1 MASSEPYSDFS
12 IEEEFSL
19 PLPFEWGR
27 TTGPSGNA
35 IYIDKEGRVHHEHP
49 IIKRARLSAARQ
61 PLPSGWIV
69 HEAIMSDGTTE
80 DYYTNAVH
88 GISMWD
94 HPLMREEI
102 KLAVL
107 EEEERQAEANAAGDN
122 GDVPPP
128 PPPPPKSPLF
138 NKTLKRDSNRDSNR
152 FTQEP
157 AMRMTPQKPRPSMS
171 NYFSVP
177 EEQMPSSPRKGHES
191 HQTLSATTPVPMS
204 KKRVQTPYAHRAAN
218 PHDFHSTPVKE
229 ESSAHPEQPTF
240 NLHEQRLAKDVMNV
254 MLMNCHRLTEVRKR
268 TKDLCYFRS
277 PSSHAPACYDVP
289 ENDIFAKL
297 ICLLQRTPT
306 VLAATLAKLYADG
319 RWGDS
324 ARLCFIFVNVLL
336 GTHNIDERLITS
348 FLTSV
353 MDTAQEEQHPL
364 SIFTGAMTW
373 DSSMSP
379 LCASSSGTIVT
390 QTLLCHGLRSD
401 IVSYLSSILLKKIN
415 PKKSTTPATAAWDRK
430 RTLKQK
436 ERGTILTIVQSM
448 IDGLCSRE
456 ALIKVP
462 MSVVTVA
469 AELEKRLGSVASA
482 AYILNL
488 FILPSLPLL
497 LLSPGAQHTLPMTYT
512 EFSHIPT
519 SCISWW
525 NSFTEAVSP
534 RQAQFVSAMTPD
546 EFEASFECPSW
557 AGIMWCFW
565 RVMQAAMDGGKT
577 GHGEDIDI
585 AAAKNARKVEG
596 YKMHLISLASQNA
609 TPVLDPLAFTARM
622 ANMSP
627 LPVEAMSHCVTSS
640 EDLAFVCPALHDF
653 LSNSADELGDA
664 VDPHLFDV
672 AKEASERCHVL
683 MSNAVYICQLPV
695 TEANKHGKDDLSSFS
710 KAPVAPPPPP
720 LPTRSHGLL
729 SAREDKSSL
738 IDRSE
743 KREVELKRGMERC
756 LEIKEELERM
766 KRMEVFTPVMFEKKV
781 NVVQS
786 SQNGG
791 FNLSNNRP
799 HPVTAQKPESVIAD
813 VDGRVMRLRNLQE
826 YDDSLTHYEQ
836 KMKFMGELR
845 RYDPIPQNRYVKV
858 RGQANITRSHVND
871 RENFLKPRL
880 DPNKLRELEQSVKMS
895 EKKDAKD
902 HFFLMGR
909 DENNEPSKLV
919 EFDSKMMTMRSG
931 GFSPHKQKH
940 GFKPKP
946 WTPAKEDAEEPGFGD
961 MDSAAATLTASAT
974 NKAET
979 ATATA
984 TAKTTTTKSKKSKKK
999 KKKKGAAAEE
1009 ETQDTELEE
1018 RRRKIEESAKKVLA
1032 ANRPGADIVE
1042 GEQFDNQ
1049 IAALLSVLEM
1059 GKQSDEV

>member
-1 MASSEPYSDFS
+1 
-12 IEEEFSL
+12 
-19 PLPFEWGR
+19 
-27 TTGPSGNA
+27 
-35 IYIDKEGRVHHEHP
+35 
-49 IIKRARLSAARQ
+49 
-61 PLPSGWIV
+61 
-69 HEAIMSDGTTE
+69 MSDGTTE
-80 DYYTNAVH
+80 DYYTNSVH

-94 HPLMREEI
+94 HPLLREEI
-102 KLAVL
+102 KITIL
-107 EEEERQAEANAAGDN
+107 EEEEKQAEANAAAEGD
-122 GDVPPP
+122 GDGEPPP
-128 PPPPPKSPLF
+128 PPPPPPRKSPLF
-138 NKTLKRDSNRDSNR
+138 NKTLKRDGNR
-152 FTQEP
+152 FTQQP
-157 AMRMTPQKPRPSMS
+157 ATRMTPTKPRA
-171 NYFSVP
+171 SVP
-177 EEQMPSSPRKGHES
+177 YFALPDEQMPSSPRKGHES
-191 HQTLSATTPVPMS
+191 HQTLSATTPVPMAR
-204 KKRVQTPYAHRAAN
+204 KRLQTPYAHRAAN
-218 PHDFHSTPVKE
+218 PDEFQSTPVKE
-229 ESSAHPEQPTF
+229 ESKIDQQPRL
-240 NLHEQRLAKDVMNV
+240 NLHEIRLAKDVINV

-289 ENDIFAKL
+289 SHDIFAKL
-297 ICLLQRTPT
+297 ICMLQRTPKI
-306 VLAATLAKLYADG
+306 LAVTLTKLYADG

-324 ARLCFIFVNVLL
+324 ARLCFIIVNVLF
-336 GTHNIDERLITS
+336 GAHTIDERLITS
-348 FLTSV
+348 FLRSV
-353 MDTAQEEQHPL
+353 MDNAREEQHPL

-373 DSSMSP
+373 DSSMTP

-401 IVSYLSSILLKKIN
+401 IVSYLSRILLKKIN

-436 ERGTILTIVQSM
+436 ERGTILTVVQSM

-456 ALIKVP
+456 ALIKAP

-469 AELEKRLGSVASA
+469 AELDKRLGSVASG

-497 LLSPGAQHTLPMTYT
+497 LLSPSAQHTLPMTYT
-512 EFSHIPT
+512 EFSQIPT

-525 NSFTEAVSP
+525 NMFTEAVSP

-557 AGIMWCFW
+557 AGVMWCFW

-585 AAAKNARKVEG
+585 AAAKNSRKVEG
-596 YKMHLISLASQNA
+596 YKMHLISLAFQNA

-622 ANMSP
+622 GKMSP
-627 LPVEAMSHCVTSS
+627 LPIEATSHCVTSS
-640 EDLAFVCPALHDF
+640 EDLAFVCPAFYDF
-653 LSNSADELGDA
+653 LSNSAEELGGE

-672 AKEASERCHVL
+672 AKEASERCHIL

-695 TEANKHGKDDLSSFS
+695 TEANKAGKDDTQSFGD

-729 SAREDKSSL
+729 SAREDKASL
-738 IDRSE
+738 IDRTE

-799 HPVTAQKPESVIAD
+799 HPATAQKPESVIAD
-813 VDGRVMRLRNLQE
+813 VDGRIMRLRNLQE

-845 RYDPIPQNRYVKV
+845 RYDPIPSQRYIKV
-858 RGQANITRSHVND
+858 RGQANTTRSQVRD
-871 RENFLKPRL
+871 RDNFLKPRL
-880 DPNKLRELEQSVKMS
+880 DPNKLRELEQSIKMS
-895 EKKDAKD
+895 EKKEAKD

-931 GFSPHKQKH
+931 GFSPHKHKH

-946 WTPAKEDAEEPGFGD
+946 WTPGGD
-961 MDSAAATLTASAT
+961 MGGGEGGEGGERGEVEEETNLKVMAATTTGGIGIGIEVVST
-974 NKAET
+974 PT
-979 ATATA
+979 
-984 TAKTTTTKSKKSKKK
+984 KTTKSKKK
-999 KKKKGAAAEE
+999 KKKKKGKVEE
-1009 ETQDTELEE
+1009 EEGGELEE
-1018 RRRKIEESAKKVLA
+1018 RRRKVEVSAKKLLA
-1032 ANRPGADIVE
+1032 ANAGEEVIE

-1059 GKQSDEV
+1059 GKQGGD